1 MDFEDQLSRAMR
13 SSVDT
18 LSPPVPDLVSGGRQR
33 GLALRQRRQV
43 AVAVVAVVGVLALTG
58 VTVAALRGG
67 TTTSTELPAAGA
79 CSSTVR
85 TGVLPT
91 WARAGFS
98 EPRPKAPHVLSEDG
112 AVAAILFGAT
122 LHAPPAAEVNNKI
135 LWVTREPLAGPLR
148 IDAVREGTTT
158 HVHRKLAGAGP
169 SIVDLPEP
177 GCWRLDLRLTD
188 YHSSIDLEYVRP

>member
-18 LSPPVPDLVSGGRQR
+18 LSPPVPDLVAGGRRR
-33 GLALRQRRQV
+33 GLALRRRRHLGV
-43 AVAVVAVVGVLALTG
+43 AAAAGIAVLAAVG
-58 VTVAALRGG
+58 ISVAALRDG
-67 TTTSTELPAAGA
+67 TSTSTELPAAGA

-98 EPRPKAPHVLSEDG
+98 GPEPMAPHVLSEDG
-112 AVAAILFGAT
+112 AVVAILFGST
-122 LHAPPAAEVNNKI
+122 LHAPPSAEVTNKI

-177 GCWRLDLRLTD
+177 GCWHLDLRLTD
-188 YHSSIDLEYVRP
+188 YRGSIDLDYVRP